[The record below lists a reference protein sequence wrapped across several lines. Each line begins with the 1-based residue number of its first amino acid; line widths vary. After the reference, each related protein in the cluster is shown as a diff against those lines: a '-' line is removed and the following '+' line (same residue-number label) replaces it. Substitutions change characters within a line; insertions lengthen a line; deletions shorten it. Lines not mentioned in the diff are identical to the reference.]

1 MISYLITL
9 VTESPC
15 FHGISGGNGFKS
27 RFDWPLGPLLCV
39 LLISTFM
46 AFLRSVIKL
55 VGQELFTLKHIY
67 MHPHTH
73 TRQTQTNKFSLPFRD
88 VIREIVKNMFKNKIN
103 NNKSAIKAK

>member
-15 FHGISGGNGFKS
+15 FHGISGRNGFKS
-27 RFDWPLGPLLCV
+27 RFDWPLGLLLCV

-103 NNKSAIKAK
+103 NNRSPIKAK